1 MQTFARHA
9 VSQDEDVLR
18 LLETQARRSLT
29 DFRGADRLAS
39 AIPAIG
45 ENWRQVLIDKQ
56 LLVLVGGI
64 DLVVMGYLVARK
76 SISVAESS
84 TEKTATVEQ
93 VFVTHDARNLG
104 VGDAL
109 VSATLDWANEQKL
122 TALDALALPGDRETK
137 NLYERSGLVAR
148 LITVTKKLG

>member
-1 MQTFARHA
+1 M
-9 VSQDEDVLR
+9 SQDVDVLV
-18 LLETQARRSLT
+18 LLESEARLSLKE
-29 DFRGADRLAS
+29 FRGADRLA
-39 AIPAIG
+39 IEVPEIG
-45 ENWRQVLIDKQ
+45 SRWPQVLTDGAMF
-56 LLVLVGGI
+56 VLVGCI
-64 DLVVMGYLVARK
+64 DSVVMGYLIARK
-76 SISVAESS
+76 LDQL
-84 TEKTATVEQ
+84 ATIEQ

-109 VSATLDWANEQKL
+109 VSATLSWAREQNL

>member
-1 MQTFARHA
+1 M
-9 VSQDEDVLR
+9 SQDVDVLV
-18 LLETQARRSLT
+18 LLESEARLSLKE
-29 DFRGADRLAS
+29 FRGADRLA
-39 AIPAIG
+39 IEVPEIG
-45 ENWRQVLIDKQ
+45 SRWSQVLTDGAMF
-56 LLVLVGGI
+56 VLVGCI
-64 DLVVMGYLVARK
+64 DSVVMGYLIARK
-76 SISVAESS
+76 LDQL
-84 TEKTATVEQ
+84 ATIEQ

-109 VSATLDWANEQKL
+109 VSATLSWARDQNL